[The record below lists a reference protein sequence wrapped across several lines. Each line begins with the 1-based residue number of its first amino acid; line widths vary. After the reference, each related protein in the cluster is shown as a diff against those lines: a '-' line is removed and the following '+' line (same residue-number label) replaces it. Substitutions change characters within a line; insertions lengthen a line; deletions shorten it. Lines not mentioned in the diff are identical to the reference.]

1 MHVRVRSLVAFLIT
15 GVDTDGFSIEAQLPF
30 TLGTP
35 TVEHLDDVLG
45 PLLEYYSRTA
55 DGCTQHRSPSAA
67 REHPRYPLEGHDI
80 NSYSRRESAAEIG
93 SEAK

>member
-45 PLLEYYSRTA
+45 PL
-55 DGCTQHRSPSAA
+55 
-67 REHPRYPLEGHDI
+67 
-80 NSYSRRESAAEIG
+80 
-93 SEAK
+93 